1 MELCQLQTNILPL
14 VTDLLGAIQLGFE
27 ALRRCFYFLK
37 SGLEGPLL
45 RAQVRALLLKGNC

>member
-45 RAQVRALLLKGNC
+45 RAKVRALLRNC